1 MRKSLIILGVP
12 VDDLTM
18 EQALDRLDLLIQTG
32 RATGRCHQVATVNAD
47 FVVNAL
53 RDPELRFILQAS
65 DMATADGAPLVWGA
79 RLLGVPLH
87 DRVTGADLVP
97 RLAERAAQQGYSIYL
112 LGAAPGVAARAALR
126 LQQCHPELRIVGV
139 ASPPNRPVVEMDRS
153 ILDEIRAARPD
164 ILLVAFGNPKQEK
177 WISMHRHEL
186 GVPVCIGVGGTL
198 DMIAGVTR
206 RAPHWMQRSGL
217 EWLFRLVQEPRRLW
231 RRYVTDLTHFS
242 VSFARQWWGMRAPR
256 PSPADRPLLEAAEHA
271 ALIRIS
277 GRLDAS
283 NQAALVAQAEHALA
297 LDPTLVI
304 DLSDATFLDS
314 SALGA
319 LVALANQAREQGGAL
334 RLACVPP
341 RVAQT
346 LALVRLERFFE
357 IYPDVESALGER
369 RAPAPEPPPSP
380 GPQSGWAVQRMPRLL
395 DAATVPAVLER
406 CTAGLAR
413 NPRLVLDFS
422 ETVFLSSAGM
432 AAIAR
437 LTDQSRERG
446 GELRVAG
453 CSPDLLRGLRLVKL
467 DTVVPLYHDV
477 HAAVAQC

>member
-18 EQALDRLDLLIQTG
+18 EQALERLDQLIQTG
-32 RATGRCHQVATVNAD
+32 RETGRCHQVATVNAD
-47 FVVNAL
+47 FVVNSL

-65 DMATADGAPLVWGA
+65 DMTTADGAPLVWGA
-79 RLLGVPLH
+79 RLLGVPLR

-97 RLAERAAQQGYSIYL
+97 QLAERAAERGYSIYL

-126 LQQCHPELRIVGV
+126 LQQRHPNLRIVGV
-139 ASPPNRPVVEMDRS
+139 ASPPNRPVLEMDRS
-153 ILDEIRAARPD
+153 IIDEIRAAQPD

-198 DMIAGVTR
+198 DMIAGVTK
-206 RAPHWMQRSGL
+206 RAPRWMQQSGL
-217 EWLFRLVQEPRRLW
+217 EWLFRLLQEPRRLW

-242 VSFARQWWGMRAPR
+242 VSFAQQWWGMRAPR
-256 PSPADRPLLEAAEHA
+256 PTPADAPQLVAAEHA
-271 ALIRIS
+271 ALIRVS

-283 NQAALVAQAEHALA
+283 NQAALVAQAERALA

-304 DLSDATFLDS
+304 DLSGATFLDS

-319 LVALANQAREQGGAL
+319 LVALANRAREQGGAL

-341 RVAQT
+341 RIAQT

-357 IYPDVESALGER
+357 IYPDVERALGTQR
-369 RAPAPEPPPSP
+369 PPAPEPPAPP
-380 GPQSGWAVQRMPRLL
+380 LPEDGWAVQRMPRLL
-395 DAATVPAVLER
+395 DAATVPVVLER
-406 CTAGLAR
+406 CTADLAR

-437 LTDQSRERG
+437 LTDQSRQQG

-467 DTVVPLYHDV
+467 DAVVPLYHDV
-477 HAAVAQC
+477 HAAVGQC